1 MVKCYIFKKFYNVF
15 LSKIFP
21 ENKEEHMI
29 PSIREVERKIFEQKG
44 SVTNLE
50 LLEIYNKS
58 IKELQAIDLNT
69 ETKLKDFNQN

>member
-1 MVKCYIFKKFYNVF
+1 
-15 LSKIFP
+15 
-21 ENKEEHMI
+21 MI